1 MDIDTTKCKNQKTN
15 KMYFKAPQSAPH
27 DNDGFVE
34 IYLHKVYII
43 LWLVHTR
50 YIYCQCFSWFL
61 FVCWNNQSTQ
71 YTNNYLLEESL
82 SQIVTLSSLELQ
94 TEVRGDTRGLFHD
107 CKIFFWSSS
116 RLTPRFSSRSI
127 RHRTFTNLKFSYFI
141 SCEYKIQPV
150 PLSIFPLPLFSIQ
163 FQIQSR
169 LPELRCI

>member
-1 MDIDTTKCKNQKTN
+1 MMRNQKN
-15 KMYFKAPQSAPH
+15 KWKCILGLRTARQWWFCRK
-27 DNDGFVE
+27 
-34 IYLHKVYII
+34 YLHKVYII

-94 TEVRGDTRGLFHD
+94 TKVREDTRGLLCPWLWNFLL
-107 CKIFFWSSS
+107 KLSPS
-116 RLTPRFSSRSI
+116 RFSSASYFI
-127 RHRTFTNLKFSYFI
+127 LGTFTNLKFSYFI

-150 PLSIFPLPLFSIQ
+150 LLSIFPLPLFSIQ